1 MPNGK
6 LNGYFKWVALLL
18 SIGLSGAGAF
28 FVLKSDVRVVEAN
41 IEALADKVDVQYQAI
56 LRELK
61 FIRERVR

>member
-41 IEALADKVDVQYQAI
+41 IEALEDRVDVQYQAI

>member
-1 MPNGK
+1 MSNGK
-6 LNGYFKWVALLL
+6 LNGHFKWIALLL

-41 IEALADKVDVQYQAI
+41 IEALEDKVDVQYQAI